1 MRPTLY
7 GPDGRTPIAFD
18 AKDEEP
24 RLLDKALLIEFFGT
38 LMLFQQQHEW
48 PRLPGGLNEGVGKM
62 LDVIVDRV
70 GPEAINL
77 RYAAY
82 GLKIGRMPGS
92 SDEPAEMPE
101 KPVEAPPNPYKDHN
115 PDKVLTFPKATS

>member
-18 AKDEEP
+18 APAEEEP

-48 PRLPGGLNEGVGKM
+48 PRLPGGLNEGVGRM
-62 LDVIVDRV
+62 LDLIVDRV
-70 GPEAINL
+70 GPEAINE
-77 RYAAY
+77 RYKAY
-82 GLKIGRMPGS
+82 GVKVGRLP
-92 SDEPAEMPE
+92 D
-101 KPVEAPPNPYKDHN
+101 APPPPEPPPPSPTNPYKDHN
-115 PDKVLTFPKATS
+115 KEKVLTFPKAVE